1 MKRSISL
8 VDYASS
14 DESDTNSA
22 KEANDAPESGSQA
35 TQSASKKLKKLPPLP
50 GYLAPQ
56 APVDN
61 PALHQGRRR
70 TTPHVEGQ
78 FAAYVY
84 IPLFVER
91 QSKLYRLL
99 LRIFQAAR
107 KLVPILHPIGIS
119 QADLAPHTRELSPP
133 EQDPFELHISL
144 TRPVY
149 LRAHQRADF
158 KRAVHDAAK
167 AKRRFSAS
175 FATISDLTND
185 EKTRTFLA
193 LEVGAGHDDFKELS
207 ERLTPT
213 LRSIRQKEFYQ
224 DPRFHASI
232 AWALLDGT
240 ARAVSQ
246 QVQGPEQGRDRPSTT
261 ERLEDFPTI
270 PGFPPSLIPQLRAE
284 FSQQVV
290 DPSVGRFEAE
300 EVHVRIGKE
309 ISKWRLQD

>member
-1 MKRSISL
+1 MKRTIGL

-14 DESDTNSA
+14 DESDTDSNAA
-22 KEANDAPESGSQA
+22 KEVHDTRKAESQA
-35 TQSASKKLKKLPPLP
+35 TQPASKKLKKLPPLP
-50 GYLAPQ
+50 GYLVPE

-84 IPLFVER
+84 VPLIVER
-91 QSKLYRLL
+91 RSRLYRLL
-99 LRIFQAAR
+99 LQILEAAR
-107 KLVPILHPIGIS
+107 RLVPILHPIGIS
-119 QADLAPHTRELSPP
+119 QPELAPISQVTGPP
-133 EQDPFELHISL
+133 EDATLELHISL

-158 KRAVHDAAK
+158 KRAVHNAAK

-185 EKTRTFLA
+185 ERTRTFLT

-207 ERLTPT
+207 EHLTPI
-213 LRSIRQKEFYQ
+213 LKSIRQKEFYQ

-232 AWALLDGT
+232 AWALLDG
-240 ARAVSQ
+240 AKAEEQKSRS
-246 QVQGPEQGRDRPSTT
+246 PERNQDPPSTN
-261 ERLEDFPTI
+261 EEFPTI
-270 PGFPPSLIPQLRAE
+270 PGFPPVLIPQLRAE
-284 FSQQVV
+284 FSRQLV
-290 DPSVGRFEAE
+290 DSAVGRFEADE
-300 EVHVRIGKE
+300 IHVRIGKE